1 MISAVAVVALT
12 LLKLFA
18 NLTEEWLNWIA
29 LYNII
34 VAVVA
39 PLLVKLLRNR
49 QTLAARNEKGFE
61 SLGFRN

>member
-12 LLKLFA
+12 LLKLLA

-49 QTLAARNEKGFE
+49 QILAARNEKGFE